1 MKFVIATLFLL
12 CITAYSATNAQQPD
26 MQALMGAIQCSSNC
40 VEEQNQCHIKLEPS
54 CKQAKDKSACYEECN
69 AAYATCLGGCN
80 PPSPNVFSDSAA
92 Q

>member
-1 MKFVIATLFLL
+1 MNYIKTMLFLVFF
-12 CITAYSATNAQQPD
+12 SATSAANAQQPN
-26 MQALMGAIQCSSNC
+26 MQMLLDAVQCSSNC
-40 VEEQNQCHIKLEPS
+40 VDQQTECFAKFEPT

-80 PPSPNVFSDSAA
+80 PPSPDGASDSAV